1 MIFLQGYMR
10 SFISRIFDT
19 GYKTVLAYNKNI
31 QIQGW

>member
-1 MIFLQGYMR
+1 MIFLQGYMS

-31 QIQGW
+31 